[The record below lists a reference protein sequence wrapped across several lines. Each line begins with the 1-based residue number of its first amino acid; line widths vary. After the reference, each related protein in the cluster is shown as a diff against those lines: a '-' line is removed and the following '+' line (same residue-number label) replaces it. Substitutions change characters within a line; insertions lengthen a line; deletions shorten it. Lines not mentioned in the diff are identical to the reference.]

1 MHSIS
6 VYNQPV
12 CILGWLV
19 KSIVYIVDQSIGSVR
34 WTEPMDLVHSV
45 VFFRIFKLLMF
56 IRMYVLRM
64 YIKVKRTYFINQS
77 VELLVLASYTY
88 VMTEFITDA
97 ELEAIIFTEILAKF
111 SIARK
116 NRINF
121 ICSRI
126 EPLLYWRI
134 LKLTCTLTHER
145 IFLYIHAHNNQGI
158 RMAPYV
164 PCRL

>member
-1 MHSIS
+1 
-6 VYNQPV
+6 
-12 CILGWLV
+12 
-19 KSIVYIVDQSIGSVR
+19 
-34 WTEPMDLVHSV
+34 MDLVHSV

-56 IRMYVLRM
+56 IRMYVLRK

-126 EPLLYWRI
+126 EPLLYWHMKEYSYI
-134 LKLTCTLTHER
+134 FTH
-145 IFLYIHAHNNQGI
+145 III
-158 RMAPYV
+158 RV
-164 PCRL
+164 